1 MSKAIRYIIF
11 LVLLQTVTS
20 LFPLFAQQPVSVSGI
35 VKDSVTGE
43 ALPFVSVYF
52 DGSTIGAMTDDNGAF
67 ALSNSQGYYKL
78 SAVYLGYDTKTIELK
93 PGSTTDNLTILLKP
107 TAYEI
112 SEVVVKPKRE
122 RYSRKNNPAVELIR
136 QVIAHKDD
144 NRIESKPEYQTE
156 IYEKLS
162 LCWERNSASS
172 RIIWTRPNSTG
183 NRF

>member
-67 ALSNSQGYYKL
+67 SLSNK
-78 SAVYLGYDTKTIELK
+78 
-93 PGSTTDNLTILLKP
+93 STWDMIR
-107 TAYEI
+107 
-112 SEVVVKPKRE
+112 KRL
-122 RYSRKNNPAVELIR
+122 N
-136 QVIAHKDD
+136 
-144 NRIESKPEYQTE
+144 
-156 IYEKLS
+156 
-162 LCWERNSASS
+162 
-172 RIIWTRPNSTG
+172 
-183 NRF
+183 

>member
-67 ALSNSQGYYKL
+67 SLQNNQGYYKL
-78 SAVYLGYDTKTIELK
+78 SAVSVNKGDKVKTGQQLGTIY
-93 PGSTTDNLTILLKP
+93 TDKENGNATILHFQLRNEK
-107 TAYEI
+107 A
-112 SEVVVKPKRE
+112 KL
-122 RYSRKNNPAVELIR
+122 NPELWLD
-136 QVIAHKDD
+136 K
-144 NRIESKPEYQTE
+144 
-156 IYEKLS
+156 
-162 LCWERNSASS
+162 
-172 RIIWTRPNSTG
+172 
-183 NRF
+183 

>member
-67 ALSNSQGYYKL
+67 SLSNNQGYYKL

-93 PGSTTDNLTILLKP
+93 PGSKTDNLTILLKP

-156 IYEKLS
+156 NL
-162 LCWERNSASS
+162 
-172 RIIWTRPNSTG
+172 
-183 NRF
+183 